1 MEGKGKKVDRDLGAC
16 NCDRS
21 DKLILKG
28 VLLLGAPVTAAWT
41 VQSADFDKARP
52 HQEFRT
58 AWSCVES
65 RKCVPNRLHY
75 YCSSAAPLSRNLKL
89 LGLSGKAP
97 NYDLSGRGLQFAA
110 ITRRNWH
117 GSWMGGREKV
127 VAVGVEGASMP
138 DSYVSRQL
146 LGCRELTCL
155 WLVELMAILSD
166 LVYSGVARPVR
177 DVCAGPP
184 SLSGIIGAAP

>member
-28 VLLLGAPVTAAWT
+28 VLLLRAPVTAAWT

-65 RKCVPNRLHY
+65 RKCVPNRLHH
-75 YCSSAAPLSRNLKL
+75 YCSGAAPLSRNLKL
-89 LGLSGKAP
+89 LGLCGKSAQLRFVWAGVAICG
-97 NYDLSGRGLQFAA
+97 NHKKELAWIMDGWAGEGGGRG
-110 ITRRNWH
+110 
-117 GSWMGGREKV
+117 SGGRLH
-127 VAVGVEGASMP
+127 A
-138 DSYVSRQL
+138 
-146 LGCRELTCL
+146 
-155 WLVELMAILSD
+155 
-166 LVYSGVARPVR
+166 
-177 DVCAGPP
+177 
-184 SLSGIIGAAP
+184 